1 MRYFIECGIVGCSL
15 FVTPLSWLPSIGRR
29 CLSLPQCVVLLFDG
43 NLDGSRPV
51 SAATHAIAP
60 CGVDVVFASLP
71 IAVFA
76 VVAGADRM
84 KTMQMAVAAHAT

>member
-1 MRYFIECGIVGCSL
+1 M
-15 FVTPLSWLPSIGRR
+15 
-29 CLSLPQCVVLLFDG
+29 VLLFDG

-76 VVAGADRM
+76 VVVVADRM
-84 KTMQMAVAAHAT
+84 KTM

>member
-1 MRYFIECGIVGCSL
+1 MCYIKECGIVGCSL
-15 FVTPLSWLPSIGRR
+15 FVTRLPWLPSIGRR
-29 CLSLPQCVVLLFDG
+29 CLSLPQRLVLLFDG

-60 CGVDVVFASLP
+60 RGVDVVFACLP

-76 VVAGADRM
+76 VVAGADG
-84 KTMQMAVAAHAT
+84 